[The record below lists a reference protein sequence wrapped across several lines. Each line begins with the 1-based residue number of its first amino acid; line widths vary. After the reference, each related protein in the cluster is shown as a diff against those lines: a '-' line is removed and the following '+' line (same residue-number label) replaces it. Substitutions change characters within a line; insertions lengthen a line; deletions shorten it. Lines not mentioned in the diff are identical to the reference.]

1 MMTQLKHLRKT
12 YRQLRLIAGWT
23 LIAAPLL
30 IITVAYKL
38 YSTILPT
45 LSHYYFAEQPPGIVR
60 TLFTGF
66 LILVG
71 GILIAYRGFDNHD
84 NWIHNAAGLFAVG
97 VAIFPKPCRQDD
109 PYNQHCVEG
118 LLSPLHF
125 PSAIL
130 LFLSAVVAV
139 VYCGGKEFK
148 KLLKEHELRTL
159 RLARIFSITL
169 MSLGIA
175 LYAARDFLSANI
187 QEFKIVVLLAEL
199 SGFFG
204 FAIHWLAMTRVIN
217 RANRRIREERKFS
230 ISSGRAIAANLAPE
244 APPLAQPGHELA
256 QPAVVGADEEVLF
269 EIP

>member
-1 MMTQLKHLRKT
+1 MTQLAHLKKT
-12 YRQLRLIAGWT
+12 YRELRLIAGCT

-30 IITVAYKL
+30 IIAVAYQL

-45 LSHYYFAEQPPGIVR
+45 LSHYYFVEQPPGVVR

-71 GILIAYRGFDNHD
+71 GILIAYRGFDDKD
-84 NWIHNAAGLFAVG
+84 NWIHNAAGLFAIG
-97 VAIFPKPCRQDD
+97 VAIFPKPCHPED
-109 PYNQHCVEG
+109 PYDLNCVAG
-118 LLSPLHF
+118 LLNRLHY

-139 VYCGGKEFK
+139 VYCGGNGFKELLK
-148 KLLKEHELRTL
+148 KLLKEDEIRLL

-175 LYAARDFLSANI
+175 LYVARDFLSAHI
-187 QEFKIVVLLAEL
+187 QKFKIATLLAEL
-199 SGFFG
+199 LGFFG
-204 FAIHWLAMTRVIN
+204 FALHWLVMTYMISK
-217 RANRRIREERKFS
+217 ANRRIREKRSE
-230 ISSGRAIAANLAPE
+230 SGHGKPALAATLKSLASQP
-244 APPLAQPGHELA
+244 APPAM
-256 QPAVVGADEEVLF
+256 VVTDENDLF